1 MTKRRTTLDLALP
14 PKRSGTPAYIWL
26 CDVLRGGILAGRLP
40 PGTRLPA
47 TRELASQYGLARGTV
62 VTAFAQLKAEGYVE
76 SRTGSGTYVNRTL
89 PEHLLQVPRLGRA
102 EGEVRHAP
110 HRTISKF
117 VRRAAVPA
125 YDAPSTRAFRA
136 NQPALDLFPTTL
148 WSQIAARRLRRAS
161 TSDLQ
166 ACDPLGYRPLQKA
179 LAAYLTTSRGVKC
192 VPEQIAI
199 VSGVQEA
206 LYLAARVF
214 LSAGD
219 RVCVE
224 NPGYGGA
231 TRVFEAFGAK
241 ITSVRVD
248 EEGMTAPSARL
259 RNVRLAYVTPAHQFP
274 LGISMS
280 LARRMALLAW
290 ARQSGALIFEDD
302 YDSEYRYSGRPLP
315 ALQGLDRH
323 GVVLF
328 AGSFSKVLFPSLR
341 LGYLVVPVDLVD
353 NFAAIKS
360 IISRHAPLLEQAVV
374 CDFMTEGHF
383 ARHVRRM
390 REVHAERLGV
400 LLECAQQRL
409 RGLLDVS
416 PVEAGLQTVGWLQAG
431 ISAQAAAQA
440 AAARNVEVIPLSEYC
455 RAGLMQEALQ
465 LGFAPVAPKEIR
477 RGVLDLAIALE
488 KCTVSQAVLTL

>member
-14 PKRSGTPAYIWL
+14 PRRTGTTAYLWL
-26 CDVLRGGILAGRLP
+26 CDVLRGGIMAGRLA
-40 PGTRLPA
+40 PGARLPA
-47 TRELASQYGLARGTV
+47 TRELALQYGLSRGTV

-89 PEHLLQVPRLGRA
+89 PEQLLHVTRRHRA
-102 EGEVRHAP
+102 EAEQQKAP
-110 HRTISKF
+110 PRTISRL
-117 VRRAAVPA
+117 VRQATVPT

-161 TSDLQ
+161 TTDLQ
-166 ACDPLGYRPLQKA
+166 ACEPMGYRPLQKA
-179 LAAYLTTSRGVKC
+179 VADYLTTSRGVKC

-231 TRVFEAFGAK
+231 ARVFEAFGAK
-241 ITSVRVD
+241 ITGVRVD
-248 EEGMTAPSARL
+248 AEGMTVPNARL
-259 RNVRLAYVTPAHQFP
+259 RRVRLAYVTPAHQFP
-274 LGISMS
+274 LGIGMS
-280 LARRMALLAW
+280 LPRRIALLEWARR
-290 ARQSGALIFEDD
+290 SGSLIFEDD

-341 LGYLVVPVDLVD
+341 LGYLVVPADLVD
-353 NFAAIKS
+353 NFAALKS

-409 RGLLDVS
+409 QGLLDVS
-416 PVEAGLQTVGWLQAG
+416 PVEAGLQTVGWLKVG
-431 ISAQAAAQA
+431 MSAQAAARA
-440 AAARNVEVIPLSEYC
+440 AGARKVEVIPLSEYC
-455 RAGLMQEALQ
+455 RAGLVQEALQ
-465 LGFAPVAPKEIR
+465 LGFAPVSPKEIK
-477 RGVLDLAIALE
+477 RGVLDLEIAL
-488 KCTVSQAVLTL
+488 QTLLR

>member
-1 MTKRRTTLDLALP
+1 MTKRRTTLDLVLP
-14 PKRSGTPAYIWL
+14 PRRAGTTAYLWL
-26 CDVLRGGILAGRLP
+26 CDVLRAGILAGRFA
-40 PGTRLPA
+40 PGARLPA
-47 TRELASQYGLARGTV
+47 TRELAAQYGLSRGTI

-89 PEHLLQVPRLGRA
+89 PEQLLHVPRRA
-102 EGEVRHAP
+102 RLEGEAP
-110 HRTISKF
+110 QAPPRMISKF
-117 VRRAAVPA
+117 VRRALVPA

-166 ACDPLGYRPLQKA
+166 GCEPLGYRPLRQA
-179 LAAYLTTSRGVKC
+179 VADYLTTSRGVKC
-192 VPEQIAI
+192 APEQVAI

-206 LYLAARVF
+206 IYLAARVF

-231 TRVFEAFGAK
+231 TRVFDAVGAR
-241 ITSVRVD
+241 ITAVPVD
-248 EEGMTAPSARL
+248 AEGMTVPGARL
-259 RNVRLAYVTPAHQFP
+259 RGVRLAYVTPAHQFP

-280 LARRMALLAW
+280 LPRRMALLEW
-290 ARQSGALIFEDD
+290 ARQAGALIFEDD

-328 AGSFSKVLFPSLR
+328 AGSFSKVLFSSLR
-341 LGYLVVPVDLVD
+341 LGYLVVPPDLID
-353 NFAAIKS
+353 RFAALKS
-360 IISRHAPLLEQAVV
+360 IISRHTPLLEQAVV

-416 PVEAGLQTVGWLQAG
+416 PVEAGLQTVGWLMAG
-431 ISAQAAAQA
+431 VSAQAAAHA

-477 RGVLDLAIALE
+477 RGVMDLEIALRN
-488 KCTVSQAVLTL
+488 LTDRKMQT